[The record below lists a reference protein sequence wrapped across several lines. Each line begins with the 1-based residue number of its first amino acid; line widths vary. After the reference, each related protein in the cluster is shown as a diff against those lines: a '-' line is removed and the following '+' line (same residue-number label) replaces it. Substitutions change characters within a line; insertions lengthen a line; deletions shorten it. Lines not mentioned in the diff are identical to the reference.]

1 MFLQAFAA
9 LTFQNAEHSKLV
21 AEKFQSSTGSNDH
34 AFLRAPNGAHLG
46 PVSQAARQ
54 PRSGTGSHAEWFSA
68 QVESQRFA
76 EARELVATWQPQQ
89 IRGEHRKTH
98 WWKMGKHWDFIH
110 KISSWNWFNNHSCL
124 DVFGHMFFVD
134 GFEFE
139 CYLHWLSYG
148 VPFATI
154 SGFFSNMLTAKV
166 RKVGDPGVRGWRA
179 VKMPGFPI
187 GCAMGCRFYL
197 LESQHC

>member
-9 LTFQNAEHSKLV
+9 LTFQNAERKPV

-89 IRGEHRKTH
+89 IRGETSENTL
-98 WWKMGKHWDFIH
+98 M
-110 KISSWNWFNNHSCL
+110 NWESIEIYTQNIILKLIQQPFLLGC
-124 DVFGHMFFVD
+124 FWIHMFFVD
-134 GFEFE
+134 GFE
-139 CYLHWLSYG
+139 CYLNL
-148 VPFATI
+148 
-154 SGFFSNMLTAKV
+154 K
-166 RKVGDPGVRGWRA
+166 KD
-179 VKMPGFPI
+179 
-187 GCAMGCRFYL
+187 
-197 LESQHC
+197 

>member
-9 LTFQNAEHSKLV
+9 LTFQNAERKPV

-89 IRGEHRKTH
+89 IWGGNI
-98 WWKMGKHWDFIH
+98 GKHTDELGKH
-110 KISSWNWFNNHSCL
+110 
-124 DVFGHMFFVD
+124 
-134 GFEFE
+134 
-139 CYLHWLSYG
+139 
-148 VPFATI
+148 
-154 SGFFSNMLTAKV
+154 
-166 RKVGDPGVRGWRA
+166 
-179 VKMPGFPI
+179 
-187 GCAMGCRFYL
+187 
-197 LESQHC
+197 